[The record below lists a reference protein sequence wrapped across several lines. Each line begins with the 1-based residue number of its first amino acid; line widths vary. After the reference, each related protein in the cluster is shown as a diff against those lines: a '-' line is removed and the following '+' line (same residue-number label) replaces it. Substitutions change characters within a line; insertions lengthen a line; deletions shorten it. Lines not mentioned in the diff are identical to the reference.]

1 MEIYRNH
8 QIEPTIYRKF
18 DMKWVFLGFT
28 GVYKVINYEETELM
42 QKTVMSEHVY

>member
-8 QIEPTIYRKF
+8 QIESTIYRKF
-18 DMKWVFLGFT
+18 DMKW
-28 GVYKVINYEETELM
+28 VYKVINYEETELM